1 MEMAYRE
8 RWRAE
13 IAELRR
19 ILSGFERSP
28 KLLAQGDLKGVRP
41 CSMPRCRERRSNV
54 ASSQSAAID
63 YLLGRPLRGWT
74 WRHRHVQNACSPCQS
89 WVASPSV
96 RSGLNIRQGQSAIQ
110 QT

>member
-28 KLLAQGDLKGVRP
+28 KLLAQGDLKGFDLARCQGAASGARMSHRAKAQHSTICWAVHSAVGRGVTATCRTRARLANLGWLHHRYVR
-41 CSMPRCRERRSNV
+41 V
-54 ASSQSAAID
+54 
-63 YLLGRPLRGWT
+63 
-74 WRHRHVQNACSPCQS
+74 
-89 WVASPSV
+89 
-96 RSGLNIRQGQSAIQ
+96 
-110 QT
+110 